1 LCGGCGDSG
10 DLCGGCGDSGC
21 VNLCGGC
28 GDDENFVSDIYY
40 FFFDFNCYF
49 IFFDFNI
56 MRYKLLQIKY
66 GK

>member
-1 LCGGCGDSG
+1 VN
-10 DLCGGCGDSGC
+10 LCGGCGDSGC